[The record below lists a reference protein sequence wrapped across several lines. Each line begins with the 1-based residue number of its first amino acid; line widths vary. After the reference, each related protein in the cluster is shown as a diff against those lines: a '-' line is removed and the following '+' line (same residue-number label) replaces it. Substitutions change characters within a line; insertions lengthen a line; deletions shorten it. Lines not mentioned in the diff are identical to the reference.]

1 MVVVVDADAAG
12 FGAAER
18 RLAAGEP
25 IVIPTP
31 SPLAYVL
38 FSDVA
43 QAVNEVKGRR
53 SDQPVGVTP
62 TSLAPIRPF
71 LAVEDRAVAL
81 IGWLCFTD
89 HTSVLAPVVEAVP
102 AWLAPAVVDGQAAFA
117 GAWLPVLAPLLGDRT
132 HAYSSSANLT
142 SGLPATTAPQAD
154 AAFGGRLL
162 VIDGDRQRSPEVP
175 HASTTMI
182 RVGADGSLAVHRD
195 GINNASFTG
204 DHDAYLADLRDR
216 FAGHDCDRR

>member
-1 MVVVVDADAAG
+1 MVVVDADATG
-12 FGAAER
+12 FDAAER

-38 FSDVA
+38 FSDVPR
-43 QAVNEVKGRR
+43 AVNEVKGRR

-71 LAVEDRAVAL
+71 LAVEDHTVEL

-102 AWLAPAVVDGQAAFA
+102 AWLVPAVVDGQAAFA
-117 GAWLPVLAPLLGDRT
+117 GAWLPVIAPLLADRT

-162 VIDGDRQRSPEVP
+162 VIDGDGYRSPKVP

-182 RVGADGSLAVHRD
+182 RVSADGSLAVQRD
-195 GINNASFTG
+195 GVNNARFSA
-204 DHDAYLADLRDR
+204 DHDAYLADVRDR
-216 FAGHDCDRR
+216 FADHDGDRR